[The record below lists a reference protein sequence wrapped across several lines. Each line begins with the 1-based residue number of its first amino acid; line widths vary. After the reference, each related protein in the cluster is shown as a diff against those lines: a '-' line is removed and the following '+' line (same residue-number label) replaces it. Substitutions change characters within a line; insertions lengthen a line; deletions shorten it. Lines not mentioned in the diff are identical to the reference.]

1 MRSVIFALAAFLF
14 LAPAAVAQSAGKI
27 VNQAVKAM
35 GGEQALRRVTS
46 WEVSGVIT
54 RKSDGA
60 TGRFKAAAA
69 KPNLYT
75 MNFEIAGIETGA
87 GFTGKSSW
95 RRDRREG
102 LRTLTGDASDDFQ
115 AEAFYHNNR
124 WLDYRKHR
132 AKLVYSGMATV
143 SGKPAHAITMI
154 NARGVKIK
162 MFFDAA
168 SGLLVKEEA
177 PSCDGVKTFEYRDH
191 RLVEGLMEP
200 FAITLDD
207 DGERYE
213 IRLERV
219 TRNQRLDHKL
229 FDFPRR
235 SEEPLPDLDAI
246 FDQLRQRQTEIEKLR
261 EKYAYTETA
270 TSYQPDKSG
279 QSREKESES
288 REMTFYRGHRI
299 WRIVAKNGKPL
310 SGDDQAKEDRR
321 VEKMIRDIEAG
332 RKIDLP
338 HNQRRTKISDLL
350 RAARFSAA
358 RRERFRNR
366 DVIVADFEPN
376 PDFKPANSNE
386 NFVHNLAGSIWIDEK
401 DLQIARV
408 EFQLVNAFKV
418 AGGALFAMRP
428 GSRFVAEQDRFFDE
442 VWLPTYT
449 EVTISARAMLFAS
462 FGINQKVTYGDYR
475 RFDVKSEEGLN
486 EKVIKP

>member
-1 MRSVIFALAAFLF
+1 
-14 LAPAAVAQSAGKI
+14 
-27 VNQAVKAM
+27 M
-35 GGEQALRRVTS
+35 GGEQALRRATS

-54 RKSDGA
+54 RKRDGA
-60 TGRFKAAAA
+60 TGQFKAAAA

-75 MNFEIAGIETGA
+75 MNFEIAGAETGA

-102 LRTLTGDASDDFQ
+102 LRTLTGDASDDFH
-115 AEAFYHNNR
+115 AEAFYRNNR
-124 WLDYRKHR
+124 WSDYKKHR
-132 AKLVYSGMATV
+132 AKLVYSGAETV
-143 SGKPAHAITMI
+143 NGNPASAVTLI

-168 SGLLVKEEA
+168 SGLLVKEEL
-177 PSCDGVKTFEYRDH
+177 PSGDAVKTFEYADYRSI
-191 RLVEGLMEP
+191 EGLMEP
-200 FAITLDD
+200 FAISLNE
-207 DGERYE
+207 DGEQYE
-213 IRLERV
+213 IKLERV
-219 TRNQRLDHKL
+219 TRDRRLDRRL
-229 FDFPRR
+229 FDFPRP
-235 SEEPLPDLDAI
+235 SEETLPDLGAL
-246 FDQLRQRQTEIEKLR
+246 FERLRRRQNEVERLR
-261 EKYAYTETA
+261 EKYAYTETS
-270 TSYQPDKSG
+270 TTYQMDKNG
-279 QSREKESES
+279 LAREKESET

-299 WRIVAKNGKPL
+299 WRVTAKNGNPL
-310 SGDDQAKEDRR
+310 SGDDQVREDRR

-338 HNQRRTKISDLL
+338 YNQRRTKLSDLL
-350 RAARFSAA
+350 RAARFSEE

-386 NFVHNLAGSIWIDEK
+386 AFARNLAGSIWVDEK

-418 AGGALFAMRP
+418 AGGAFFAMRP
-428 GSRFVAEQDRFFDE
+428 GSRFVTEQDRFFDE

-462 FGINQKVTYGDYR
+462 FGVNQKTTYGDYR
-475 RFDVKSEEGLN
+475 RFDVQSEERLKGT
-486 EKVIKP
+486 VIKP